1 LLPVRHLRRCVPKV
15 IVAPLMGA
23 PPTVAVT
30 VPETVPP
37 APTEVHPAY
46 LNEPM
51 RVFHRLSNVCD
62 TGLAYSL
69 VIQNVQPSGS
79 SITEL

>member
-1 LLPVRHLRRCVPKV
+1 LAVVERAPKV
-15 IVAPLMGA
+15 IVAPLIGA
-23 PPTVAVT
+23 PSTVAVT
-30 VPETVPP
+30 VPDTVPP
-37 APTEVHPAY
+37 APTVVHSAY

-51 RVFHRLSNVCD
+51 RVFHSLSKACD
-62 TGLAYSL
+62 TGFAYWL